1 MEGVMRIVSISKEQ
15 KTLAAQCAAVLCVI
29 AITTGLAISLQ
40 PRVHANTG
48 IDFLTN
54 TPANTQD
61 GPAVGEIINLFSWRS
76 RSGRTLAESVKGH
89 SLALVV
95 VVNPSCDRC
104 VSAKETLRAL
114 RERVGQSKIPYFVI
128 FADGADPAKYFSYAD
143 SLNLG
148 AEVFVWSN
156 RDTRSSLSTM
166 PAPSHLLVTNE
177 GLVVNK
183 WNGIPENDPNP

>member
-1 MEGVMRIVSISKEQ
+1 MKIVSISKEQ

-40 PRVHANTG
+40 RRVHANTG

-61 GPAVGEIINLFSWRS
+61 GPALGEIINLYSWRN
-76 RSGRTLAESVKGH
+76 RSGRTLAESVKGN

-95 VVNPSCDRC
+95 VVNPSC
-104 VSAKETLRAL
+104 ETCSTSKDKLRAL
-114 RERVGQSKIPYFVI
+114 RERVAQSKIPYFVL
-128 FADGADPAKYFSYAD
+128 FADGADASKYFPYAD

-148 AEVFVWSN
+148 VESFVWSS
-156 RDTRSSLSTM
+156 TEPRSPLANM
-166 PAPSHLLVTNE
+166 QAPSHLLVTNE

-183 WNGIPENDPNP
+183 WNGIPDKDPTP